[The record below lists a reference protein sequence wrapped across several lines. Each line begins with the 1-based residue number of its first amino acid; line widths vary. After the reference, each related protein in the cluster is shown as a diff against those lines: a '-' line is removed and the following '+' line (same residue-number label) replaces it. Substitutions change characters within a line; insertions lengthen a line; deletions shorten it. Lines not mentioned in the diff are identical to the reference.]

1 MQMEVGIET
10 GLVSF
15 RASFLYDLRQA
26 MQEQNMWR
34 SVRNRRTTIFIDQH
48 ENRQKE
54 DENII

>member
-1 MQMEVGIET
+1 MEVGIET

-48 ENRQKE
+48 EKGQKE